1 MSRITLI
8 HWNAPEAQARAAQLE
23 RAGHSVTVHADSRAA
38 PMSLRA
44 SPPDVFV
51 IDLNRLPSH
60 GCEMGVWLRN
70 QKATQHVPLVFIKG
84 EPDKTER
91 VRELLPDAVYADW
104 RHIRGAIRQA
114 MRHAPHT
121 PIVPGTFDSYSR
133 TPLPKKLGINAGA
146 VVALL
151 GAPKEF
157 ESLLGELPAQVRLQ
171 HQARGQAS
179 VILLFVTSLA
189 DLDKRFAA
197 AARIL
202 SEGGRLWIVWPK
214 KASGV
219 PTDLTENVVRQFG
232 LSAGL
237 VDWKISAIDA
247 TWSGLCFAR
256 RRRA

>member
-23 RAGHSVTVHADSRAA
+23 RAGHSVTVHADRRAA
-38 PMSLRA
+38 PLTP

-60 GCEMGVWLRN
+60 GRETGVWLRN
-70 QKATQHVPLVFIKG
+70 Q
-84 EPDKTER
+84 
-91 VRELLPDAVYADW
+91 
-104 RHIRGAIRQA
+104 
-114 MRHAPHT
+114 
-121 PIVPGTFDSYSR
+121 
-133 TPLPKKLGINAGA
+133 N
-146 VVALL
+146 
-151 GAPKEF
+151 
-157 ESLLGELPAQVRLQ
+157 
-171 HQARGQAS
+171 
-179 VILLFVTSLA
+179 LLFVTSQARLA
-189 DLDKRFAA
+189 NRFAS
-197 AARIL
+197 AARLL

-219 PTDLTENVVRQFG
+219 PTDLTENAVRQFG

-256 RRRA
+256 RRHT